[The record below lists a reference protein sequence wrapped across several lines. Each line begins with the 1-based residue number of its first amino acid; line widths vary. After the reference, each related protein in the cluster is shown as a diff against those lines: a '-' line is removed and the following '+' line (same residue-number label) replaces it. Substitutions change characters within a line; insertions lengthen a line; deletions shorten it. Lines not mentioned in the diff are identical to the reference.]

1 MKKRLR
7 TWVLSS
13 TLLLLLLCLVSAE
26 EQKSNFDSKEIL
38 SENVEITTE
47 ENESKS
53 QIANHHEH
61 DLNQLSIHEHN
72 DVHDHHDEDDRHGNV
87 DGYDHHDED
96 DHNGHVDG
104 HDHDD
109 YVDDGGHL
117 HHHNKAEEV
126 AVERDDLI
134 TVKKDVHD
142 WKDPSKIPPPWDPL
156 SSIGKPPPTRPPYR

>member
-7 TWVLSS
+7 TTWVLSP
-13 TLLLLLLCLVSAE
+13 TLLLLLLCCLVSAE
-26 EQKSNFDSKEIL
+26 EQKSNLESKEIL
-38 SENVEITTE
+38 SETVETTTE

-72 DVHDHHDEDDRHGNV
+72 DVHDHHNEDDRHGNV

-96 DHNGHVDG
+96 G

-109 YVDDGGHL
+109 SVDDGGYL
-117 HHHNKAEEV
+117 HHHEKVEEV

-142 WKDPSKIPPPWDPL
+142 WKDPLKIPPPWDPL